1 MALVHGTSAKKR
13 KSTKRPNG
21 NLSVVKSR
29 AKSKKT
35 KNLVEALTGSITQA
49 MAALDGRR
57 RIMFTNEA
65 FDRMFS
71 VSKTGDRLSDY
82 FDPPGLK
89 AIFKQ
94 CALTESSVEKRELID
109 SASSTSDPEVSYN
122 VTVAPHYDPE
132 LKTKFLLLID
142 DTTEGTDREDRMIAN
157 SRLVSVGEMAA
168 GVAHE
173 LNNPLTAVLGF
184 SQLAMRQATDDTL
197 KRDLESIADEAERA
211 GRIIDNLL
219 TFARSSDTFPDSQTL
234 NITESLQKI
243 LNLREYE
250 CRVNNVEVV
259 TYFGDDTPQ
268 TLADAHR
275 MEQVFMNLIGNSIHA
290 IGESLGHGTITV
302 GVVHDEGRIRVS
314 VTDDGPGI
322 SQANQKKVFEPFF
335 TTKPIGKGTGLGLS
349 ICKGIVEDHGGA
361 IRVESAVGRG
371 TTFVVEIPIIE
382 VPQEVDEPS
391 PSAPAQPK
399 SYTKLKIL
407 AVDDER
413 SVTMLLNRALAAQ
426 GHDVDIAHDGAEAL
440 RTIFLNEYD
449 AILLDVR
456 MPGLGGAEVF
466 RSIEVLR
473 PDLADRVMFI
483 TGDTVSPDTR
493 TFLEQTRVDV
503 LHKPFSLEEL
513 RNSMDK
519 FAVLKEQR
527 PTESDLSGRPNLSA
541 GLTKM
546 KSARQAS

>member
-1 MALVHGTSAKKR
+1 MAQVTSTSTRKNKKQR
-13 KSTKRPNG
+13 KNES
-21 NLSVVKSR
+21 SVVKSR
-29 AKSKKT
+29 AKASSSKS
-35 KNLVEALTGSITQA
+35 LMQALTASIPQA

-57 RIMFTNEA
+57 RIMFTNET
-65 FDRMFS
+65 FDRMFGAS
-71 VSKTGDRLSDY
+71 QTGDRLSDY
-82 FDPPGLK
+82 FDPTGLK
-89 AIFKQ
+89 DIFKQ
-94 CALTESSVEKRELID
+94 CSLTSRATEKRELID
-109 SASSTSDPEVSYN
+109 SPENETDPEVSYS
-122 VTVAPHYDPE
+122 VTVTPHSDAD
-132 LKTKFLLLID
+132 LKSKFLLLVD
-142 DTTEGTDREDRMIAN
+142 DTTEGSDREDRMIAN

-184 SQLAMRQATDDTL
+184 SQLAMRQASDDTL
-197 KRDLESIADEAERA
+197 KRDLESIAHEAERA
-211 GRIIDNLL
+211 GRIVDNLL

-234 NITESLQKI
+234 NTTDSLQKI
-243 LNLREYE
+243 LDLREYE
-250 CRVNNVEVV
+250 CRVNNVDVV
-259 TYFGDDTPQ
+259 TYFGDETPS

-290 IGESLGHGTITV
+290 IGESVSHGTITV

-314 VTDDGPGI
+314 ITDDGPGI
-322 SQANQKKVFEPFF
+322 SQVNQKKVFEPFF

-361 IRVESAVGRG
+361 IRVESAIGRG

-382 VPQEVDEPS
+382 VPEEVYAPS
-391 PSAPAQPK
+391 PSTPLQPN

-413 SVTMLLNRALAAQ
+413 SVTMLLNRALVAQ
-426 GHDVDIAHDGAEAL
+426 GHDVDIANDGAEAL
-440 RTIFLNEYD
+440 RTLFLNEYD

-456 MPGLGGAEVF
+456 MPGLGGPEVF

-473 PDLADRVMFI
+473 PDLADRVLFI

-503 LHKPFSLEEL
+503 LHKPFSLEEI
-513 RNSMDK
+513 RHSMDK

-527 PTESDLSGRPNLSA
+527 PTETDLPGRPDLSA
-541 GLTKM
+541 GLTQM
-546 KSARQAS
+546 NSARKAS

>member
-1 MALVHGTSAKKR
+1 MASVSGAQTKR
-13 KSTKRPNG
+13 KSSKRPNG

-29 AKSKKT
+29 AKSRT
-35 KNLVEALTGSITQA
+35 TSNLMQALTASIPQA
-49 MAALDGRR
+49 MAALDGQR
-57 RIMFTNEA
+57 RIIFTNPA
-65 FDRMFS
+65 FDRMFG
-71 VSKTGDRLSDY
+71 VSKTGDRLSDH

-89 AIFKQ
+89 NIFKQ
-94 CALTESSVEKRELID
+94 CALTSSSVDKRELVIPAD
-109 SASSTSDPEVSYN
+109 SSSSAEVSFS
-122 VTVAPHYDPE
+122 VTVTPHSDPE
-132 LKTKFLLLID
+132 LKSKFLLLVD
-142 DTTEGTDREDRMIAN
+142 DTTEGSDREDRMIAN

-184 SQLAMRQATDDTL
+184 SQLAMRQAADDTL

-211 GRIIDNLL
+211 GRIVDNLL

-243 LNLREYE
+243 LDLREYE

-259 TYFGDDTPQ
+259 TYFGDETPP

-290 IGESLGHGTITV
+290 IGESVGHGTITV

-322 SQANQKKVFEPFF
+322 SQPNQKKIFDPFF
-335 TTKPIGKGTGLGLS
+335 TTKPVGKGTGLGLS

-361 IRVESAVGRG
+361 IRVESALGRG

-382 VPQEVDEPS
+382 VPQQVDAPS
-391 PSAPAQPK
+391 PSAPVQPK

-413 SVTMLLNRALAAQ
+413 SVTMLLNRALVAQ

-527 PTESDLSGRPNLSA
+527 PTESDLSGRPDLSA

-546 KSARQAS
+546 KSAKKAS

>member
-1 MALVHGTSAKKR
+1 MAPATSSTNR
-13 KSTKRPNG
+13 KVTTQRKNK
-21 NLSVVKSR
+21 LSVVKSR
-29 AKSKKT
+29 SKSNST
-35 KNLVEALTGSITQA
+35 KNLMQALTASIPQA

-57 RIMFTNEA
+57 RIMLTNAA
-65 FDRMFS
+65 FDRMFGAS
-71 VSKTGDRLSDY
+71 NPGDRLSDF
-82 FDPPGLK
+82 FDPKGLK
-89 AIFKQ
+89 DIFKQ
-94 CALTESSVEKRELID
+94 CARTSRSVEKRELID
-109 SASSTSDPEVSYN
+109 TPKNESDPEVSYS
-122 VTVAPHYDPE
+122 VTVTPHSDAD
-132 LKTKFLLLID
+132 LKSKFLLLID
-142 DTTEGTDREDRMIAN
+142 DTTEGSDREDRMIAN

-211 GRIIDNLL
+211 GRIVDNLL

-234 NITESLQKI
+234 NITDSLQKI

-259 TYFGDDTPQ
+259 TYFGDETPL

-290 IGESLGHGTITV
+290 IGESVGHGTITV

-314 VTDDGPGI
+314 ITDDGPGI
-322 SQANQKKVFEPFF
+322 SPANQKKIFEPFF

-361 IRVESAVGRG
+361 IKVESAAGRG

-382 VPQEVDEPS
+382 VPEEVDAPS
-391 PSAPAQPK
+391 LSTPAQPN

-413 SVTMLLNRALAAQ
+413 SVTMLLNRALVAQ
-426 GHDVDIAHDGAEAL
+426 GHDVDVAHDGAEAL

-456 MPGLGGAEVF
+456 MPGLGGAEVY

-493 TFLEQTRVDV
+493 TFLEQTRVEV

-513 RNSMDK
+513 RHSMDK
-519 FAVLKEQR
+519 YAVLKEQR
-527 PTESDLSGRPNLSA
+527 PSEAELYGRPDLSA
-541 GLTKM
+541 GITRM
-546 KSARQAS
+546 KSARKAS